1 MKVVFE
7 KDLLVQG
14 CMKIGKAITGKA
26 NKDILKG
33 IKIIAQG
40 NMVILTGTDMDI
52 TITTRL
58 KAEVLEKGNILVDY
72 KLLNEIIRKMSGN
85 EISFETTETELIIRC
100 NKSQISLLLIND
112 DAYPDIVNVNK
123 NLAFTID
130 NYLLKEL
137 VQGVAFA
144 TAEDNS
150 KAILQ
155 GIYFAVTKSVLNI
168 VALDGYRLAY
178 KKQNIDL
185 EEDFEVVVDK
195 KHFLEV
201 VKLLDNEGE
210 TNVIISNNHILFS
223 TGSTIIICRL
233 LEGKYVNYKSLISST
248 EDCPI
253 SIEVSKNALL
263 SSIER
268 ATIFNEEKSF
278 IVLSISNDK
287 MKVNARSSKG
297 SLNEEVNI
305 EPILMNQE
313 GLEIAFNS
321 RYLIDVLKNSNSEN
335 IRMFFKGSVSP
346 CIVKEEDNE
355 DAYYLILPVR
365 MR

>member
-58 KAEVLEKGNILVDY
+58 KAEVLEEGNILVDY

-178 KKQNIDL
+178 KK
-185 EEDFEVVVDK
+185 
-195 KHFLEV
+195 
-201 VKLLDNEGE
+201 
-210 TNVIISNNHILFS
+210 
-223 TGSTIIICRL
+223 
-233 LEGKYVNYKSLISST
+233 
-248 EDCPI
+248 
-253 SIEVSKNALL
+253 
-263 SSIER
+263 
-268 ATIFNEEKSF
+268 
-278 IVLSISNDK
+278 
-287 MKVNARSSKG
+287 
-297 SLNEEVNI
+297 
-305 EPILMNQE
+305 
-313 GLEIAFNS
+313 
-321 RYLIDVLKNSNSEN
+321 
-335 IRMFFKGSVSP
+335 
-346 CIVKEEDNE
+346 
-355 DAYYLILPVR
+355 
-365 MR
+365 